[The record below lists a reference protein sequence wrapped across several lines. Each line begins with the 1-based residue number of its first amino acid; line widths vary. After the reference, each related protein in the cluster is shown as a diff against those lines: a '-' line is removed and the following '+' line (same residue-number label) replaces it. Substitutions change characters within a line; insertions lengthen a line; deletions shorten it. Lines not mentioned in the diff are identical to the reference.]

1 MLLKSIEYSQ
11 FVKKPNAWYL
21 EKFLLGKINLIVGKN
36 ATGKTK
42 VLNIIRGISN
52 LLSGVHKLVFN
63 SGNYSLIFE
72 KDGKTIEY
80 ILCYENQGIY
90 TEKLIID
97 GKTSLDR
104 GAEGKGTIYAQK
116 LGNDMEFQAPVHELV
131 SVARRDSVQHP
142 FFEDLH
148 QWGQTTYHYFFGS
161 QLGKD
166 HLAVFSK
173 EKREESLNFK
183 ETDKVVGFLRAG
195 LTKHGQAFVDSV
207 KKDMA
212 EIGYKISD
220 ITIAPLKSIKVHG
233 GLVATPEGIHVKEED
248 ISDSTDQNEMSQGM
262 FRALSLIIQ
271 LTLAQLE
278 STPSCILIDDIG
290 EGLDFERSSKLI
302 KILIEK
308 ANNSPTQLIMSTNDR
323 FVMNNVPLEYWGVLQ
338 RVGPTSKIFNYA
350 NSKKIFDEFVFTGLS
365 NFDFLSSEFYLKGFD
380 KE

>member
-97 GKTSLDR
+97 GKTLLDR

-116 LGNDMEFQAPVHELV
+116 LGNDMEFQAPVNELV